1 MKIVKK
7 IAIVLLVI
15 FFCFIS
21 FLSFLFLSRNKYGVI
36 DIGSNLYVTI
46 SEDNKSDVFDN
57 GSLVVVEK
65 KDFSKLKA
73 NDNIFVYTN
82 TEDQK
87 KVRILSTVIKEVDYE
102 KKNIMTEDTSEYY
115 SDEFILGIPVK
126 SYDKLGGVIDLMM
139 SKWFFFFVFLLPG
152 FFIVLYEVYTLIIKI
167 KFDDELES
175 VTSGVGEAEAI
186 PTATVKATDN
196 DELERL
202 KKELENVKEKVLS
215 REKEKEEVPTDTT
228 TDDVPTTDLPVT
240 DNSVDVDE
248 SLTLDVKNLEETS
261 KDKQGE
267 VPADDIEV
275 LDEIEGT
282 IVIDGDNGN
291 EELKSNMKS
300 VPDTPRESLSHEN
313 KETVNDTN
321 TDTSNGDDTD
331 ISKVSVSD
339 DNIET
344 IATTVS
350 EDVLEEPVTEEKE
363 VSSEEVVEEPIIISS
378 ELVNEVLTVSKD
390 DPLCEELE
398 IDNPRK
404 VNIIGKNENNIIRK
418 GLLLIEN
425 EVKELLL
432 ILSCTGEQTS
442 YYTSIVNKIADTY
455 IEDKY
460 FGESYATGN
469 MKYNAALIK
478 NYKVVNISN
487 SSMILAEIKR
497 NLQIVNDILDNGLTD
512 LDTYL
517 KNINEDIR
525 GDIENRIV
533 KVYNKY
539 KEILYNY
546 LDNINSSDFLLCEEI
561 IIKNKVKS
569 TYVKC
574 EAKFDKIFSEYAIE
588 KSLKNNIVNENI
600 DELQLKMMSFRI
612 FSNMIKRE
620 NVNYK
625 YLYYFKESFFKKPK
639 KINSLLRDIDDSY
652 SQERILIAIKYD
664 ILSKNLAQIKEFK
677 NKGYRFAVEI
687 SEKDLEKIDKDILLC
702 VDMIFIIT
710 EETNKELYYSY
721 VPFNMISNL
730 YLSKKTIL
738 YGEII

>member
-1 MKIVKK
+1 M
-7 IAIVLLVI
+7 
-15 FFCFIS
+15 
-21 FLSFLFLSRNKYGVI
+21 SRNKYGVI

-186 PTATVKATDN
+186 PTAIFKATDN
-196 DELERL
+196 DEVERL

-300 VPDTPRESLSHEN
+300 VPDTPSESSSHEN

-321 TDTSNGDDTD
+321 TDTSNSDDTD

-363 VSSEEVVEEPIIISS
+363 VASEEVVEEPIIISS
-378 ELVNEVLTVSKD
+378 ELVNDVLTVSKD

-460 FGESYATGN
+460 FGESYTTGN

>member
-115 SDEFILGIPVK
+115 SDEFILGVPVK

-167 KFDDELES
+167 KFDDEFES
-175 VTSGVGEAEAI
+175 TESEVKKVKDI
-186 PTATVKATDN
+186 PTATVKVTDN

-202 KKELENVKEKVLS
+202 KKELESVKEKVLS
-215 REKEKEEVPTDTT
+215 RETEKQEEVPTNNDV
-228 TDDVPTTDLPVT
+228 DNVPTEDVT
-240 DNSVDVDE
+240 DNRVGADD
-248 SLTLDVKNLEETS
+248 SLTLDVKNLEETPNE
-261 KDKQGE
+261 KHDE
-267 VPADDIEV
+267 VPDDDIEV

-300 VPDTPRESLSHEN
+300 VPDTPSESLVQES
-313 KETVNDTN
+313 KDTINDTN
-321 TDTSNGDDTD
+321 TEASNNSDTD

-339 DNIET
+339 DNIEM
-344 IATTVS
+344 IATTV
-350 EDVLEEPVTEEKE
+350 EEEVLDEGATEEKE
-363 VSSEEVVEEPIIISS
+363 VTSEEFTEEPVIISS
-378 ELVNEVLTVSKD
+378 EVVDDVLTVSKD

-418 GLLLIEN
+418 GLLLIES

-460 FGESYATGN
+460 FGESYTTGN

-561 IIKNKVKS
+561 IIKNKIKS

-687 SEKDLEKIDKDILLC
+687 LEKDLEKIDKDILLC

>member
-46 SEDNKSDVFDN
+46 SENNKSDVFDN

-87 KVRILSTVIKEVDYE
+87 KVRILSTIIKEVDYE

-115 SDEFILGIPVK
+115 SDEFILGVPVK
-126 SYDKLGGVIDLMM
+126 NYDKLGGVIDLMM

-186 PTATVKATDN
+186 PTTTVKVTDN

-202 KKELENVKEKVLS
+202 KKELESVKEKVLS

-228 TDDVPTTDLPVT
+228 DDVPTADLPVS
-240 DNSVDVDE
+240 DNSNGVDE

-261 KDKQGE
+261 KEKHDE
-267 VPADDIEV
+267 VPDDDIEV

-300 VPDTPRESLSHEN
+300 VPDTPSESSSHEN
-313 KETVNDTN
+313 KENVNDSS
-321 TDTSNGDDTD
+321 TDTSNGDDID

-350 EDVLEEPVTEEKE
+350 EDVLDEGVTEEKE

-378 ELVNEVLTVSKD
+378 EVVDDVLTVSKD

-460 FGESYATGN
+460 FGESYTTGN
-469 MKYNAALIK
+469 MKYNVALIK

>member
-46 SEDNKSDVFDN
+46 SENNKSDIFDN

-65 KDFSKLKA
+65 KDFNKLKA

-87 KVRILSTVIKEVDYE
+87 NIRILSTVIKEVDYE
-102 KKNIMTEDTSEYY
+102 KKNIITEDTSEYY

-126 SYDKLGGVIDLMM
+126 NYDKLGSVLDLFM

-152 FFIVLYEVYTLIIKI
+152 FFVVLYEVYTLIIKI
-167 KFDDELES
+167 KFDDEFEN
-175 VTSGVGEAEAI
+175 VTSS
-186 PTATVKATDN
+186 PTEVKVISATDVVN
-196 DELERL
+196 KDSNELERL
-202 KKELENVKEKVLS
+202 KKELESVKEKVLS
-215 REKEKEEVPTDTT
+215 QEKEEKEVLPTDNI
-228 TDDVPTTDLPVT
+228 PTLPII
-240 DNSVDVDE
+240 DNNVVVDE
-248 SLTLDVKNLEETS
+248 SLTLDVKNLEDTSEKKNET
-261 KDKQGE
+261 D
-267 VPADDIEV
+267 DDIEI
-275 LDEIEGT
+275 LDEIDGT

-291 EELKSNMKS
+291 EDLKSNMKS
-300 VPDTPRESLSHEN
+300 VPSTPTDSLVHSN
-313 KETVNDTN
+313 NSSDVVND
-321 TDTSNGDDTD
+321 DTTSVDTD

-344 IATTVS
+344 IVTTVE
-350 EDVLEEPVTEEKE
+350 EDKLETNVLNEKETTSNEIIEEPV
-363 VSSEEVVEEPIIISS
+363 IISS
-378 ELVNEVLTVSKD
+378 EVVDDTLTVSKD
-390 DPLCEELE
+390 DNLCEELE
-398 IDNPRK
+398 VDNPRK
-404 VNIIGKNENNIIRK
+404 VNVIGKNENNIIRK
-418 GLLLIEN
+418 GLLLIES

-432 ILSCTGEQTS
+432 ILSCTGEQTT
-442 YYTSIVNKIADTY
+442 YYTSIVNKITTTY

-460 FGESYATGN
+460 FGESYTIGN
-469 MKYNAALIK
+469 MKYNAELIK

-487 SSMILAEIKR
+487 SSMILAEIKK
-497 NLQIVNDILDNGLTD
+497 NLLIVNDILDNGLTD
-512 LDTYL
+512 LDTHL
-517 KNINEDIR
+517 KNIREDIR
-525 GDIENRIV
+525 GDIENRVV

-546 LDNINSSDFLLCEEI
+546 LDNINSSEFLLCEEI
-561 IIKNKVKS
+561 IIKNRIKS

-687 SEKDLEKIDKDILLC
+687 LEKDLEKIDKDMLLC

>member
-46 SEDNKSDVFDN
+46 SENNKSDIFDN

-65 KDFSKLKA
+65 KDFNKLKA

-87 KVRILSTVIKEVDYE
+87 NIRILSTVIKEVDYE
-102 KKNIMTEDTSEYY
+102 KKNIITEDTSEYY

-126 SYDKLGGVIDLMM
+126 NYDKLGSVLDLFM

-152 FFIVLYEVYTLIIKI
+152 FFVVLYEVYTLIIKI
-167 KFDDELES
+167 KFDDEFEN
-175 VTSGVGEAEAI
+175 VTSSPTEVKGVSAAD
-186 PTATVKATDN
+186 VVNKDSN
-196 DELERL
+196 ELERL
-202 KKELENVKEKVLS
+202 KKELESVKEKVLS
-215 REKEKEEVPTDTT
+215 QEKEEKEVLPTDNI
-228 TDDVPTTDLPVT
+228 PTLPII
-240 DNSVDVDE
+240 DNNVVADE
-248 SLTLDVKNLEETS
+248 PLTLDVKNLEDTSENKNET
-261 KDKQGE
+261 D
-267 VPADDIEV
+267 DDIEI
-275 LDEIEGT
+275 LDEIDGT
-282 IVIDGDNGN
+282 IVIDVDNGN

-300 VPDTPRESLSHEN
+300 VPSTPTDSLVHSN
-313 KETVNDTN
+313 NSSDVVND
-321 TDTSNGDDTD
+321 DTTSVDTD

-344 IATTVS
+344 IVTTVE
-350 EDVLEEPVTEEKE
+350 EDKLETNVLDEKETTSNEIIEEPV
-363 VSSEEVVEEPIIISS
+363 IISS
-378 ELVNEVLTVSKD
+378 EVVDDTLTVSKD
-390 DPLCEELE
+390 DNLCEELE
-398 IDNPRK
+398 VDNPRK
-404 VNIIGKNENNIIRK
+404 VNVIGKNENNIIRK
-418 GLLLIEN
+418 GLLLIES

-432 ILSCTGEQTS
+432 ILSCTGEQTT
-442 YYTSIVNKIADTY
+442 YYTSIVNKITTTY

-460 FGESYATGN
+460 FGESYTIGN
-469 MKYNAALIK
+469 MKYNAELIK

-487 SSMILAEIKR
+487 SSMILAEIKK
-497 NLQIVNDILDNGLTD
+497 NLLIVNDILDNGLTD
-512 LDTYL
+512 LDTHL
-517 KNINEDIR
+517 KNIREDIR
-525 GDIENRIV
+525 GDIENRVV

-546 LDNINSSDFLLCEEI
+546 LDNINSSEFLLCEEI
-561 IIKNKVKS
+561 IIKNRIKS

-687 SEKDLEKIDKDILLC
+687 LEKDLEKIDKDMLLC

>member
-115 SDEFILGIPVK
+115 SDEFILGVPVK

-167 KFDDELES
+167 KFDDEFES
-175 VTSGVGEAEAI
+175 TASEVKEVKDI
-186 PTATVKATDN
+186 PVATVKVTDN

-202 KKELENVKEKVLS
+202 KKELESVKEKVLS
-215 REKEKEEVPTDTT
+215 RETEKQEEVSAEKDV
-228 TDDVPTTDLPVT
+228 DVPVEDVT
-240 DNSVDVDE
+240 DNSVDVDD

-261 KDKQGE
+261 KEKHDE
-267 VPADDIEV
+267 VSDDDIEV

-291 EELKSNMKS
+291 EELKCNMKN
-300 VPDTPRESLSHEN
+300 VPDTPSESLVHEN
-313 KETVNDTN
+313 NDTVKDAN
-321 TDTSNGDDTD
+321 TETSNNSDTD

-344 IATTVS
+344 IATTV
-350 EDVLEEPVTEEKE
+350 EEEVLDKNVTEEKK
-363 VSSEEVVEEPIIISS
+363 VTSEEFAEEPVIISS
-378 ELVNEVLTVSKD
+378 EVVDDVLTVSKD

-418 GLLLIEN
+418 GLLLIES

-432 ILSCTGEQTS
+432 ILSCTGEQTN
-442 YYTSIVNKIADTY
+442 YYTSIVNKIVDTY

-460 FGESYATGN
+460 FGESYTTGN

-687 SEKDLEKIDKDILLC
+687 SEKDLDKIDKDILLC

-721 VPFNMISNL
+721 VPSNMISNL

>member
-115 SDEFILGIPVK
+115 SDEFILGVPVK

-167 KFDDELES
+167 KFDDEFES
-175 VTSGVGEAEAI
+175 TASEVKEVKDI
-186 PTATVKATDN
+186 PVATVKVTDN

-202 KKELENVKEKVLS
+202 KKELESVKEKVLS
-215 REKEKEEVPTDTT
+215 RETEKQEEVSAEKDV
-228 TDDVPTTDLPVT
+228 DVPVEDVT
-240 DNSVDVDE
+240 DNSVDVDD

-261 KDKQGE
+261 KEKHDE
-267 VPADDIEV
+267 VSDDDIEV

-291 EELKSNMKS
+291 EELKCNMKN
-300 VPDTPRESLSHEN
+300 VPDTPSESLVHEN
-313 KETVNDTN
+313 NDTVKDAN
-321 TDTSNGDDTD
+321 TETSNNSDTD

-344 IATTVS
+344 IATTV
-350 EDVLEEPVTEEKE
+350 EEEVLDKNVTEEKK
-363 VSSEEVVEEPIIISS
+363 VTSEEFAEEPVIISS
-378 ELVNEVLTVSKD
+378 EVVDDVLTVSKD

-418 GLLLIEN
+418 GLLLIES

-432 ILSCTGEQTS
+432 ILSCTGEQTN
-442 YYTSIVNKIADTY
+442 YYTSIVNKIVDTY

-460 FGESYATGN
+460 FGESYTTGN

-687 SEKDLEKIDKDILLC
+687 SEKDIDKIDKDILLC